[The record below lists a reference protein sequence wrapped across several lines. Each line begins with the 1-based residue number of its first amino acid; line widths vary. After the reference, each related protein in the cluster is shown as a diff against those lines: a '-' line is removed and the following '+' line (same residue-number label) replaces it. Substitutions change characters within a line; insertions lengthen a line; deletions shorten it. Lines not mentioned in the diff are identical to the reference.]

1 MRATFLSCSLFLS
14 IDRSFRGFPPS
25 SSASRLGKALMV
37 CFRIAGASLREM
49 DRSFRQ
55 MEPGVN
61 FVENDDAVKKITLYQ
76 ALNQSQAQKSSEQ

>member
-1 MRATFLSCSLFLS
+1 
-14 IDRSFRGFPPS
+14 
-25 SSASRLGKALMV
+25 MV

-61 FVENDDAVKKITLYQ
+61 FVENDDAVKKLTLYQ
-76 ALNQSQAQKSSEQ
+76 PLNQSQEQKSSEQ